1 MHDADLLGVV
11 DRWLSSLTPA
21 AFDSVFVLLRRT
33 FGAFEA
39 AERRQIMALLLDQA
53 PRRTTGFGTD
63 VDAPARRRSLDAT
76 VRRMLGVGPGQPID
90 ELSEQLADGA

>member
-1 MHDADLLGVV
+1 
-11 DRWLSSLTPA
+11 DRWLSSLAPA

-63 VDAPARRRSLDAT
+63 VDVWRSAEVLAT
-76 VRRMLGVGPGQPID
+76 VRCMLGIGPGQLVD
-90 ELSEQLADGA
+90 ECSGQLAEMPDRGAVL